1 MEPVENVLYLADS
14 YKVTHYNQ
22 YPPQTTKIYSYF
34 ECRGGKFEDVCFFG
48 LQYVLKRWMVGCVVN
63 HQMIDEAKEFY
74 KKHFTGLD
82 VFNENGW
89 RYIVDY
95 HKGRLPLRIKAVP
108 EGSVIPYKNVLFTV
122 ENTDPKVAWLTNW
135 FETLLLQV
143 WYPTTICTSSRYHK
157 ILIAKYLEM
166 TSDSSDSLPYKL
178 HDFGYRG
185 SSSVESAAIGDAA
198 HLVNF
203 YGTDTV
209 AGIRLCS
216 KYYGCSMAGVSIP
229 AAEHSTITSWKRE
242 NEVEAYRHLLQQYP
256 NGLVSVVSD
265 SYDLYSC
272 VEKIW
277 GHELKE
283 LVMQREH
290 NGCVIIRPDSG
301 DPAEVTV
308 KVLEIL
314 AKHYPCRINSKGY
327 KMLPDYLRVIQADG
341 VSYESMGNV
350 LEAMK
355 LAGWSAENVY
365 FGTGGSLLQRVHRD
379 TLKCAFKC
387 SFVIVDGE
395 ERPVFKQPI
404 TDRAKTSKRGRLCL
418 NYSKDGHYETV
429 ELGGGDQQMDLLDV
443 VFENGV
449 LLREQS
455 LDEIR
460 SRAAL
465 SLRMS
470 GFYKRV
476 DVGTISLLGGLFQRC
491 SISRKDYIFP
501 PLEELDLEEKF
512 VSGHG
517 PGGQNV
523 NKRQNCVFLR
533 HVPTGLSVKV
543 HDDRL
548 LQRNRIIARVRLQE
562 KLDQL
567 LNGENSFL
575 ALKAKELKQKSLKAQ
590 WKRRKGRELKCLAKE
605 RQQQM
610 LLAGQPSAVDNL
622 ADDQQPDDHLD

>member
-1 MEPVENVLYLADS
+1 MSHSMIVIVKFLL
-14 YKVTHYNQ
+14 VTHYNQ

-48 LQYVLKRWMVGCVVN
+48 LQYVLKRWMVGCV
-63 HQMIDEAKEFY
+63 
-74 KKHFTGLD
+74 
-82 VFNENGW
+82 
-89 RYIVDY
+89 Y

-108 EGSVIPYKNVLFTV
+108 EGSIIPYKNVLFTV

-135 FETLLLQV
+135 F
-143 WYPTTICTSSRYHK
+143 
-157 ILIAKYLEM
+157 
-166 TSDSSDSLPYKL
+166 
-178 HDFGYRG
+178 
-185 SSSVESAAIGDAA
+185 ESAAIGDAA

-283 LVMQREH
+283 LVMQRKH
-290 NGCVIIRPDSG
+290 HGCVIIRPDSG

-314 AKHYPCRINSKGY
+314 AKHYPCRMNSKGY

-404 TDRAKTSKRGRLCL
+404 TDRAKTSKKGRLCL

-429 ELGGGDQQMDLLDV
+429 ELGRGDQQMDLLDV

-455 LDEIR
+455 LDDIR

-465 SLRMS
+465 SLRMN
-470 GFYKRV
+470 GFCKRV
-476 DVGTISLLGGLFQRC
+476 DVGIISLLGGIFQRC
-491 SISRKDYIFP
+491 SISRKDYPFP
-501 PLEELDLEEKF
+501 PLEEPDLEEKF

-543 HDDRL
+543 HEDRL

-590 WKRRKGRELKCLAKE
+590 WKRRKGREMKRLAKE

-610 LLAGQPSAVDNL
+610 LLAGEPSAVDNL
-622 ADDQQPDDHLD
+622 TNDQQPDDHLD